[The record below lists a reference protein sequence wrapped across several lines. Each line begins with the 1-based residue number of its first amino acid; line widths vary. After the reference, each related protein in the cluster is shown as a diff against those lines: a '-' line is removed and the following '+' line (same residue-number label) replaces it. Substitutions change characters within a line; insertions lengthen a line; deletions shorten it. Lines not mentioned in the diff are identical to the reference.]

1 MKCVRWIQGVLAAR
15 KVHLVPLLLCLNI
28 KTLFMFVFVWAS
40 RPTKIMWTLQLHWPL
55 WILRGCLIKVV
66 GLWIRDRPWKC
77 GRSAWFQLVYFA
89 CSSDQ
94 WMLPWVSFFAGCWPD
109 VLQSFQFTL
118 FCWKKIWNI
127 LFRLCTKWWYCWKTW
142 HHFSKYSFFTV
153 LCGYLRVELSLLST
167 VGEAMRVQGSKKKN
181 LTGNTCYGAKM

>member
-118 FCWKKIWNI
+118 FFVGKRYETYFLDYVQNGGIAGKHDTI
-127 LFRLCTKWWYCWKTW
+127 LASIHSSQCFVVIY
-142 HHFSKYSFFTV
+142 V
-153 LCGYLRVELSLLST
+153 LNWAY
-167 VGEAMRVQGSKKKN
+167 EA
-181 LTGNTCYGAKM
+181 L